1 MEDGR
6 HRQVVGWKSGVG
18 AHFSGVGSF
27 RGRPEEG
34 MVQGPTK
41 PCGLTHVLG
50 GTNLTYRVVG
60 APKNGQKV
68 SLLALVA
75 NSETRRKIQFPK
87 TPVWGSYFI
96 LFHCQQ

>member
-1 MEDGR
+1 M
-6 HRQVVGWKSGVG
+6 HKY
-18 AHFSGVGSF
+18 
-27 RGRPEEG
+27 
-34 MVQGPTK
+34 
-41 PCGLTHVLG
+41 LG

-75 NSETRRKIQFPK
+75 NSETHRKIQFPK